1 MVQSNK
7 SKTTTTQN
15 GALKM
20 TTESEKSD
28 TLSIE
33 YSNYKLCKS
42 KRTIALNYTNAL
54 YIWKWKLFT
63 VGKPLTARC

>member
-7 SKTTTTQN
+7 SKTTTQN

-20 TTESEKSD
+20 PTESEKSD

-33 YSNYKLCKS
+33 YSNYKLCKA
-42 KRTIALNYTNAL
+42 IIQMLYIL